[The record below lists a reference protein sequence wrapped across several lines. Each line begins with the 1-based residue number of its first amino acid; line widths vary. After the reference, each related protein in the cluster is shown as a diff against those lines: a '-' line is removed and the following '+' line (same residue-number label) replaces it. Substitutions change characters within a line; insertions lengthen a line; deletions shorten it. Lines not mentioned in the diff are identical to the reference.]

1 MSANPDKWFSEFLGV
16 GYRYHDIYMN
26 VLLLFSSR
34 MSAARLWNN
43 TVDGWADNQIKLQF
57 VEEKDQYWIIL
68 FHEGSSLLLKN
79 SLGFIKHIPKSK
91 NYERF
96 KTRFE
101 DKIILRFAIY
111 SKKSKNKE
119 VENAEYELNLLKKM
133 KYVYRVEFL
142 QFEDIPLNSVVLK
155 IIDDV
160 KRSSYA

>member
-1 MSANPDKWFSEFLGV
+1 MRVSPDKWFSEFLGV

-34 MSAARLWNN
+34 ISAARLWNK
-43 TVDGWADNQIKLQF
+43 TVDGWADDQIKLQF

-68 FHEGSSLLLKN
+68 FQEGSSLLLKD
-79 SLGFIKHIPKSK
+79 SMGFIKHVPKSK

-111 SKKSKNKE
+111 AKKSKNKE
-119 VENAEYELNLLKKM
+119 VENVGYELYLLKKI

-142 QFEDIPLNSVVLK
+142 RFEEIPLNSIVLK
-155 IIDDV
+155 IINEV
-160 KRSSYA
+160 KESSYA

>member
-1 MSANPDKWFSEFLGV
+1 MSVSPDKWFSEFLGV

-34 MSAARLWNN
+34 ISAARLWNK
-43 TVDGWADNQIKLQF
+43 TVDGWADDQIKLQF

-68 FHEGSSLLLKN
+68 FHEGSSLLLKD
-79 SLGFIKHIPKSK
+79 SMGFIKHVPKSK

-111 SKKSKNKE
+111 AKKSKNKE
-119 VENAEYELNLLKKM
+119 VENVGYELYLLKKI

-142 QFEDIPLNSVVLK
+142 RFEEIPLNSIVLK
-155 IIDDV
+155 IINEV
-160 KRSSYA
+160 KESSYA